1 MIRELTI
8 LALGLLIGALSGVW
22 IGGAG
27 RVWRLVFRQWTRGGR
42 L

>member
-1 MIRELTI
+1 MIRDLTI
-8 LALGLLIGALSGVW
+8 LSLGLFIGALSGVW

-27 RVWRLVFRQWTRGGR
+27 RVWRLVFRAWSRGGR

>member
-1 MIRELTI
+1 MTRELTI
-8 LALGLLIGALSGVW
+8 LALGLFIGALSGVW